1 MTTPRTRWET
11 ETVGPRWTAYRQR
24 FERLQAEG
32 ADLGGEA
39 RFVDVLVARNAR
51 ILDAGC
57 GVGRV
62 TAALQASG
70 HRVTGIDRDAGL
82 VEAAVRWYPDVDYRV
97 CDLLDAGSLGERF
110 DAIVLAG
117 NVLVYMAPGTERAGL
132 AGLADL
138 LVPGG
143 RMAAGFATDRA
154 YTVANLDTDA
164 NAVGLVIESRFATW
178 HLDPWRDDSDWAVTV
193 LRKP

>member
-1 MTTPRTRWET
+1 MSRPTRWET
-11 ETVGPRWTAYRQR
+11 ETTGSRWTAYRDR

-39 RFVDVLVARNAR
+39 RFVDVLVPRNAR

-57 GVGRV
+57 GPGRV
-62 TAALQASG
+62 AAALHDRG
-70 HRVTGIDRDAGL
+70 HIVVGIDRDAGL
-82 VEAAVRWYPDVDYRV
+82 IESALRLYPGVDYRV
-97 CDLLDAGSLGERF
+97 CDLLDAASLGETF

-117 NVLVYMAPGTERAGL
+117 NVLVYMAPGSEQAGL
-132 AGLADL
+132 AGLAQL
-138 LVPGG
+138 LISGG
-143 RMAAGFATDRA
+143 RLVAGFATDRA
-154 YTVANLDTDA
+154 YTVPDFDA
-164 NAVGLVIESRFATW
+164 DAAAVGLAIESRFATW